1 LAREISGATFAENG
15 CSENKKRP
23 PMQGLS
29 VLAREISGAT
39 FAENGCSENRKPL
52 TMQGLY
58 VFGAGNQ
65 VRTGDL
71 YLGKVLAK
79 IFSIMLFLSI
89 TYDTFHAGF

>member
-1 LAREISGATFAENG
+1 MYLEREISGATLAEN
-15 CSENKKRP
+15 CCTKNK
-23 PMQGLS
+23 
-29 VLAREISGAT
+29 
-39 FAENGCSENRKPL
+39 KPL
-52 TMQGLY
+52 TEQGPY

-71 YLGKVLAK
+71 YLGKVLVM